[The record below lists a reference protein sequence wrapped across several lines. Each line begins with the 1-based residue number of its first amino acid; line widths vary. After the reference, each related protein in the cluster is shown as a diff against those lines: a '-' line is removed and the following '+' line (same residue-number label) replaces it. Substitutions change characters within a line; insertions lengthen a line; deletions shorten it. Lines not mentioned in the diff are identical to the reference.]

1 MTSTVCGSFPLHFC
15 FFFCSFL
22 YMIVPHHKRAFL
34 IWLPFHSEGCSP
46 GCLKNSSQI
55 CCSFSPYW
63 TIRSWCALAR
73 TDQISL
79 PQNSPSN
86 YQEEQGLKLRLPSN
100 ILISFPDNSSC
111 RRSRKRKC
119 RALKQ
124 FFFTKVESWKFSQ
137 VVNFM
142 AQFIFC
148 KRVYSAVELQTW
160 RAVKHAKFLGEQ
172 SYTNIELFH

>member
-1 MTSTVCGSFPLHFC
+1 MLLKHLFILCPQAPELPVHDLNSLWKFSPPFLLFLLLLSLPY
-15 FFFCSFL
+15 CSSPQKSVFN
-22 YMIVPHHKRAFL
+22 L
-34 IWLPFHSEGCSP
+34 ITIPQWKLSP

-55 CCSFSPYW
+55 CCSFSPCW

-86 YQEEQGLKLRLPSN
+86 YQEEQGLELRLPSN

-111 RRSRKRKC
+111 RKSRKRKC

-124 FFFTKVESWKFSQ
+124 VFFTKVELEIPSG
-137 VVNFM
+137 
-142 AQFIFC
+142 C
-148 KRVYSAVELQTW
+148 ELHGS
-160 RAVKHAKFLGEQ
+160 VHL
-172 SYTNIELFH
+172 L